1 MYEKY
6 HISGIK
12 QSYRS
17 DGGQKTILLPVVI
30 VALFG
35 AMLTFYVKTRPGK
48 EKVSG
53 PVVEKVIFDPASE
66 IIPSQGN
73 RGTGEESLPIGS
85 PIPVSVSVSALPE
98 KQILPKNSENAAPEK
113 DSSGTLPLVHA
124 AGIEER
130 EFTPWMS
137 PLALDTYI
145 RKKNSGYEA
154 TFWER
159 GNWIRAVE
167 GRWRDNTHEF
177 RIVIGKN
184 PDPERYG
191 WYYRIDQTEE
201 EFSQS
206 IRLREQEG
214 FSLVQSDVYERPDG
228 TKRYQGVWQR
238 EFTDPPISN
247 SSRHLRVLDIGN
259 LNFRQ

>member
-6 HISGIK
+6 HITGIK

-17 DGGQKTILLPVVI
+17 DSGPKTILLPVVI
-30 VALFG
+30 IALFG
-35 AMLTFYVKTRPGK
+35 AMLTFYVKTRPGGETVSEPVI
-48 EKVSG
+48 EKGIS
-53 PVVEKVIFDPASE
+53 DPDSE
-66 IIPSQGN
+66 VLSSQGST
-73 RGTGEESLPIGS
+73 GTGEESLPIGS
-85 PIPVSVSVSALPE
+85 PIPVSVSASALPE
-98 KQILPKNSENAAPEK
+98 RPIQPKKSEIATAK
-113 DSSGTLPLVHA
+113 SDLSGTLPLVQA

-145 RKKNSGYEA
+145 RQKNSGFEA

-159 GNWIRAVE
+159 GHWIRAVE
-167 GRWRDNTHEF
+167 GRWRDDTHEF

-206 IRLREQEG
+206 ILLREQEG

-228 TKRYQGVWQR
+228 SKRYQGVWQR
-238 EFTDPPISN
+238 EFTDPPVAN
-247 SSRHLRVLDIGN
+247 SSGRLRPLDVGT